1 MKHFW
6 LNEKK
11 RKFELKKIAVMKQAV
26 KKTTKATINKDIK
39 SYENDPFVIKKN
51 KESKAFLEKHGF
63 PEELLR
69 KR

>member
-1 MKHFW
+1 
-6 LNEKK
+6 
-11 RKFELKKIAVMKQAV
+11 MKQVV

-63 PEELLR
+63 PEDLLL